1 MMGLE
6 NVLASNGFL
15 LFSLIVKISLSIFI
29 LTRNRDL
36 KERLVLAAYFIFVA
50 YWVGMTVWQSV
61 IGWQVHANG
70 QLLFF
75 FFSLVIVIKFMASL
89 AIGDGRKGKFWSN
102 LALLMVIPLISM
114 LIYYFDIPR
123 ADFYDTEV
131 SIANGTYVSGLWS
144 LVVLACLFV
153 LIVGAIFMIQRD
165 FAASGFSML
174 LFRWSFIHALAVS
187 LLSILSSVSG
197 RFPDWLISTD
207 RLLGYEVFS
216 SYFIVWAVIGWASSN
231 RVNRGAIVESM
242 HDGWMVIDQKNH
254 IVDIN
259 DSAAGILGGTRDSIL
274 DLPLTKFDLEIPL
287 SRSSMEQPASFE
299 IQKSIKRRDENKYYS
314 VQVSSISEPAEG
326 PEQLLLWRE
335 ITNKKLVENVR
346 QKTRDAM
353 FVLLN
358 AVSGEASQSASV
370 AEFLDGVIYQLI
382 FTFRTQAAVVYLG
395 DKVEKGTGGANE
407 IYQPVSVFGLPAD
420 KMQVI
425 RSGSGACEIINTVFD
440 SGEPFQIEDPTLEKR
455 LPPPLR
461 EESFRSVLVLPLKIG
476 QGGDAQNFGCM
487 FLIRKEKPSYSN
499 SELLQL
505 GTLADHIA
513 NLVDNDRR
521 RKLAIALTERQRL
534 MRDLH
539 DSVSQKLYGLVTLT
553 EAAQAIIETGGR
565 FEPEKIL
572 SKIGEN
578 ARQAVKEMRL
588 FLHQMHP
595 VEIEKE
601 GFISALHHRLAAV
614 EGRADIKAGLIAD
627 EKIKLMP
634 DIEIAL
640 YYIAQEALNNI
651 LRHARA
657 TNVMVTYKQSKKNII
672 LKITDD
678 GRGFDLQEIDQSGL
692 GLESMK
698 ERTQKINGIFKI
710 ASTPGNGT
718 VVTVTIPKH
727 NAIGWSPEMIQ

>member
-1 MMGLE
+1 MKGLE
-6 NVLASNGFL
+6 NVLASESFL
-15 LFSLIVKISLSIFI
+15 LIYLIAAFCLSIFV
-29 LTRNRDL
+29 LSRNRDL
-36 KERLVLAAYFIFVA
+36 KERLVLAAYFILIA
-50 YWVGMTVWQSV
+50 YWAGVTAWQPVTSRP
-61 IGWQVHANG
+61 VHTTG
-70 QLLFF
+70 LLLFF
-75 FFSLVIVIKFMASL
+75 CFSLVISCKFMASL
-89 AIGDGRKGKFWSN
+89 AIGFEGKGKFWSTF
-102 LALLMVIPLISM
+102 ALLMVIPIISM
-114 LIYYFDIPR
+114 LIYIFDLPGV
-123 ADFYDTEV
+123 DFHYSEV
-131 SIANGTYVSGLWS
+131 ISANGSYVSGVWS
-144 LVVLACLFV
+144 LVVLAYLFV
-153 LIVGAIFMIQRD
+153 LIVIAIFLLRKD
-165 FAASGFSML
+165 FKASGFSML
-174 LFRWSFIHALAVS
+174 LFRWSLIHALAVS
-187 LLSILSSVSG
+187 LFSIFSSVSG
-197 RFPDWLISTD
+197 RFPDWFISVD
-207 RLLGYEVFS
+207 VLFRYEVFS
-216 SYFIVWAVIGWASSN
+216 SYFILWAVFGWTSSN
-231 RVNRGAIVESM
+231 RVNRGAVVESM

-254 IVDIN
+254 IIDIN
-259 DSAAGILGGTRDSIL
+259 ESAAGVLGGTRDSIL
-274 DLPLTKFDLEIPL
+274 DLPLTKFDLGIPL
-287 SRSSMEQPASFE
+287 NRSSMEQPSSFE

-314 VQVSSISEPAEG
+314 VQVSSISEPVNG

-370 AEFLDGVIYQLI
+370 SEFLDGVIYQLI
-382 FTFRTQAAVVYLG
+382 FTFRTQAAAVYLG
-395 DKVEKGTGGANE
+395 DKVEKGIGGSYE

-420 KMQVI
+420 MMPVI
-425 RSGSGACEIINTVFD
+425 QSGSGAFEIINTVFD
-440 SGEPFQIEDPTLEKR
+440 SGEPFQIEDPAHEKR
-455 LPPPLR
+455 LPPALR
-461 EESFRSVLVLPLKIG
+461 EESFVAVLVLPLKIG
-476 QGGDAQNFGCM
+476 QGGDAQNIGCM
-487 FLIRKEKPSYSN
+487 FLIRKEKPCYNN

-513 NLVDNDRR
+513 NLVDNERR

-553 EAAQAIIETGGR
+553 EAAQAIIETGGK

-657 TNVMVTYKQSKKNII
+657 ASVMVTYKQSKKNII

-678 GRGFDLQEIDQSGL
+678 GRGFDLNEIDRSGL

-710 ASTPGNGT
+710 SSTPGSGT
-718 VVTVTIPKH
+718 AVTVTIPKS